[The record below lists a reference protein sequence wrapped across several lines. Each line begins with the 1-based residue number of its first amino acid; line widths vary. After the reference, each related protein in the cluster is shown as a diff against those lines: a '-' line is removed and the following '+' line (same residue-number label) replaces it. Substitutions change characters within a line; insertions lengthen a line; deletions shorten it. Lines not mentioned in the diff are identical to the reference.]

1 MAKQSSNPKV
11 VTKKHLARLERERRQ
26 INLIRWIALAGVVI
40 VLLLLGYGFLKLN
53 VLSKREP
60 VAEVNGVKI
69 TSQGWQERVRLE
81 RVSLYNQLSRYQFFQ
96 QSFGMDTSQ
105 QQQSIQVQL
114 SSPETIGQ
122 TVLDT
127 MVDEVLIRQ
136 EAQKRGITAS
146 TDEVEALLQESY
158 AFFPNGS
165 PTPTTTP
172 TEIVPPTLSA
182 EQLKIYPPTSTPTIA
197 PTETLEPGATP
208 DLAAT
213 ATPSPT
219 PALPTPTFVPEAAT
233 ATSTPYTLEGFK
245 TQFNDTLTQFKE
257 YGISEKT
264 LREVYEI
271 QILRNKL
278 QKDMAKDLPHTEVQ
292 VLVRHV
298 LVDSEETA
306 NQVYV
311 LLTAGEDFAKVA
323 KDFSTDTGSAEAG
336 GVYDW
341 APASNYV
348 PEFKDAVLNQK
359 IGEIGKPVKTQ
370 YGYHVIQVIGRE
382 ELPLSDAQFEQAVQ
396 TAYSDWLTAARES
409 ATKTV
414 NDVWKTRVPTE
425 PVLSQQ

>member
-26 INLIRWIALAGVVI
+26 IKLIRWIAAGGVVI

-69 TSQGWQERVRLE
+69 TTQDWQERVRLE

-96 QSFGMDTSQ
+96 QSFGMDTTQ
-105 QQQSIQVQL
+105 QQQSIQAQL
-114 SSPETIGQ
+114 TSPETIGQ
-122 TVLDT
+122 SVLDT

-136 EAQKRGITAS
+136 EAEKRGITTSA
-146 TDEVEALLQESY
+146 DEVESLLQESY
-158 AFFPNGS
+158 GFFPNGS
-165 PTPTTTP
+165 PTPTITP
-172 TEIVPPTLSA
+172 TEIVAPTLSS
-182 EQLKIYPPTSTPTIA
+182 EQLTIYPPTSTATTA
-197 PTETLEPGATP
+197 PTETLEPNTTP
-208 DLAAT
+208 GPVSTAT
-213 ATPSPT
+213 ATSTPS
-219 PALPTPTFVPEAAT
+219 LPTPTFVPEAAT
-233 ATSTPYTLEGFK
+233 PTSTPYTLEGYK
-245 TQFNDTLTQFKE
+245 TQFNETLTQFKD

-264 LREVYEI
+264 LRNVYEI
-271 QILRNKL
+271 QVLRQKL
-278 QKDMAKDLPHTEVQ
+278 QEDIAKDLPHTEVQ

-298 LVDSEETA
+298 LVESEDTA
-306 NQVYV
+306 NQVYT
-311 LLTAGEDFAKVA
+311 LLIAGQDFGKVA
-323 KDFSTDTGSAEAG
+323 KDFSTDTGSASTG

-348 PEFKDAVLNQK
+348 PEFKEAVLTQK
-359 IGEIGKPVKTQ
+359 IGEIGKPVKTE

-382 ELPLSDAQFEQAVQ
+382 ELPLSDSQFEQSVQ
-396 TAYSDWLTAARES
+396 TAYNDWLTSAREA

-425 PVLSQQ
+425 PVLTQQ

>member
-26 INLIRWIALAGVVI
+26 INLIRWIAVAGVVI

-69 TSQGWQERVRLE
+69 TTQDWQERVRLE

-96 QSFGMDTSQ
+96 QSFGMDTTQ
-105 QQQSIQVQL
+105 QQQGIQAQL
-114 SSPETIGQ
+114 AAPQSIGQ

-146 TDEVEALLQESY
+146 ADEVETLLQESY

-165 PTPTTTP
+165 PTPTITP

-182 EQLKIYPPTSTPTIA
+182 EQLKIYPPTSTPTTA
-197 PTETLEPGATP
+197 PTATLEPSATP

-219 PALPTPTFVPEAAT
+219 PSLPTPTFVPEAAT

-271 QILRNKL
+271 QVLRNKL

-298 LVDSEETA
+298 LVESEETA

-311 LLTAGEDFAKVA
+311 LLTSGEDFAKVA
-323 KDFSTDTGSAEAG
+323 KDFSTDTGSAAAG

-382 ELPLSDAQFEQAVQ
+382 ELPLSDAQFEQTVQ
-396 TAYSDWLTAARES
+396 TAFSDWLTAARES

-425 PVLSQQ
+425 PVLSQ

>member
-26 INLIRWIALAGVVI
+26 INLIRWIAVAGVVI
-40 VLLLLGYGFLKLN
+40 VLLLVGYGFLKLN

-69 TSQGWQERVRLE
+69 TTQAWQERVRLE

-96 QSFGMDTSQ
+96 QSFGMDTTQ
-105 QQQSIQVQL
+105 QQQSIQTQL
-114 SSPETIGQ
+114 SSTETIGQ
-122 TVLDT
+122 SVLDT
-127 MVDEVLIRQ
+127 MVDEILVRQ
-136 EAQKRGITAS
+136 EAEKRGLKAS
-146 TDEVEALLQESY
+146 ADEVEALLQESY
-158 AFFPNGS
+158 AFYPNGS

-172 TEIVPPTLSA
+172 TEIAPPTLSA
-182 EQLKIYPPTSTPTIA
+182 EQLKIYPPTSTPTTA
-197 PTETLEPGATP
+197 PTATLEPSTTP
-208 DLAAT
+208 DLSAT
-213 ATPSPT
+213 ATPTST

-245 TQFNDTLTQFKE
+245 TQYNETLTQFKG

-271 QILRNKL
+271 QVLRQKL

-298 LVDSEETA
+298 LVDSEDTA
-306 NQVYV
+306 NQVYT
-311 LLTAGEDFAKVA
+311 LLTAGQDFAKVA
-323 KDFSTDTGSAEAG
+323 KDFSTDTGSASTG

-348 PEFKDAVLNQK
+348 PEFKDAVLTQK

-382 ELPLSDAQFEQAVQ
+382 ELPLSDSQFEQTVQ
-396 TAYSDWLTAARES
+396 TAYNDWLTAAREA
-409 ATKTV
+409 ATKTI

-425 PVLSQQ
+425 PVLTQQ